1 MQLAV
6 GDRALFEFPPLGD
19 RFVGVVTESDPES
32 GIVAYVSTP
41 VYAAGRILAN
51 APVIVL
57 FAREGRLLGF
67 RARVEESHYGSGTT
81 VRLLPKGYPED
92 MDVRSEP
99 RAMCSF
105 PATLTN
111 GKDAHAGFLV
121 DMSTSAARMRL
132 NPDEEIPEVGAHAV
146 LRFRVFGA
154 GDEYEVSCSVY
165 RRFVKEDVPH
175 AVLTFD
181 DPAEDFCRA
190 VAEYIEYQRQAGAL
204 NPI

>member
-1 MQLAV
+1 MQLVV

-19 RFVGVVTESDPES
+19 RFVGVVTENDPEN

-41 VYAAGRILAN
+41 AYAAGRILAN
-51 APVIVL
+51 APAMVF
-57 FAREGRLLGF
+57 FAREGRLMGF
-67 RARVEESHYGSGTT
+67 RAIVEESHHGSGTT
-81 VRLLPKGYPED
+81 VRLLPEGFPED

-99 RAMCSF
+99 RAVCSF

-111 GKDAHAGFLV
+111 GSDVHEGFLV
-121 DMSTSAARMRL
+121 DMSPSAARMRL
-132 NPDEEIPEVGAHAV
+132 TPGDDIPEVGARAM

-154 GDEYEVSCSVY
+154 GDHYEVPCSVY

-181 DPAEDFCRA
+181 DPAEEFRRA
-190 VAEYIEYQRQAGAL
+190 VAEFIEYQRQAGAL